1 MSRIGAG
8 LGFLLALGLGA
19 CASTEPVPV
28 TRAGPP
34 PLGPVA
40 KAPCSDGT
48 ENPCDPSTRGLSTAV
63 KLRTRGGGPPDQL
76 LVAPGVNSVGKT
88 GF

>member
-8 LGFLLALGLGA
+8 LGLLLALGLGA
-19 CASTEPVPV
+19 CASTAPEPAS
-28 TRAGPP
+28 RGAPP
-34 PLGPVA
+34 AAPVA

-48 ENPCDPSTRGLSTAV
+48 ENPCDPSTRGLRNAV
-63 KLRTRGGGPPDQL
+63 KLRTRSAGPPDQL
-76 LVAPGVNSVGKT
+76 LVAPGVPGEGKT